1 MSRERESWERG
12 VVHATK
18 LTPSDRTTERIQH
31 AQKSLWFPITLF
43 IIQQIALNRRI
54 VFPFIF
60 NLQSF
65 HLLLILF
72 PHPFLSRDW
81 IVMFIYP
88 TKWRINNR
96 QLFFST
102 SISHHFEPML
112 RVTTGSDGVARDEQ
126 RPARTLLPLGDGSIG
141 HCVFFFRTPAIIS
154 REKETTETERVNTNQ
169 RQFALG
175 CTRRLRLV

>member
-1 MSRERESWERG
+1 M
-12 VVHATK
+12 VHATK

-43 IIQQIALNRRI
+43 TIQQIALNRRI

-141 HCVFFFRTPAIIS
+141 HCVFFFLELPPS
-154 REKETTETERVNTNQ
+154 FQERRK
-169 RQFALG
+169 RQKPNG
-175 CTRRLRLV
+175 

>member
-1 MSRERESWERG
+1 
-12 VVHATK
+12 
-18 LTPSDRTTERIQH
+18 
-31 AQKSLWFPITLF
+31 
-43 IIQQIALNRRI
+43 
-54 VFPFIF
+54 
-60 NLQSF
+60 
-65 HLLLILF
+65 
-72 PHPFLSRDW
+72 
-81 IVMFIYP
+81 MFIYP